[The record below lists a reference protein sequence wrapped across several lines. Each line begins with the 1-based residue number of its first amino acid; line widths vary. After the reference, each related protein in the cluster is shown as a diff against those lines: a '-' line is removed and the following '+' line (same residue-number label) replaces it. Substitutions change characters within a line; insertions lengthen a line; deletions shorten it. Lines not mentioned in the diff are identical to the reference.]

1 MKYLSMKKN
10 ILATLVACSVG
21 YASVSSAHDAGAT
34 LSSIS
39 DVDGIIKSVVGLAT
53 VDCFDDG
60 SGAADNLIVSIRD
73 NSPPVPG
80 LMVNV
85 QVVSNR
91 GEKVNS
97 ITDTV
102 SGDADFSPFIKLQD
116 GKGPYSV
123 IVNKTDVGD
132 REFDLQYHCNTAN
145 DAHTGTQITVR
156 QFGLPRVT
164 P

>member
-1 MKYLSMKKN
+1 MKNLSMKKN
-10 ILATLVACSVG
+10 IIATLVACSIG
-21 YASVSSAHDAGAT
+21 YAGVSSAHDAGAT
-34 LSSIS
+34 L
-39 DVDGIIKSVVGLAT
+39 DADGTIRSFTGLAS

-60 SGAADNLIVSIRD
+60 SGTEDHLVVSIRD

-85 QVVSNR
+85 QVVSSKGN
-91 GEKVNS
+91 KVNS

-102 SGDADFSPFIKLQD
+102 SGDADFSPFIKVQD

-123 IVNKTDVGD
+123 IVNKTDVGARD
-132 REFDLQYHCNTAN
+132 FDLQYHCRTAN
-145 DAHTGTQITVR
+145 DVHTGTDIFVH
-156 QFGLPRVT
+156 QFGLPLVT

>member
-1 MKYLSMKKN
+1 MKVLSMKKN
-10 ILATLVACSVG
+10 IIAALVACSVG
-21 YASVSSAHDAGAT
+21 YAGVSSAHDAGAT

-85 QVVSNR
+85 QVVSSKGN
-91 GEKVNS
+91 KVNS

-102 SGDADFSPFIKLQD
+102 SGDADFSSSIALQD

-132 REFDLQYHCNTAN
+132 RSFDLIYHCFTA
-145 DAHTGTQITVR
+145 DSVHTGTDIHVF
-156 QFGLPRVT
+156 QFGLPKVT